1 MSSASRIAR
10 ALDEAGQAAT
20 SLQLHLA
27 WKQLECA
34 IRWPTEVRYREDQPR
49 APGGTR
55 NLEGVGIGGRWV
67 LDLLTTT
74 DAEEPAGLVAA
85 RTTGPRCTGLADG
98 CQSGG
103 TYGTSG
109 IFKPMGTN
117 LNLCWNCAIKWL
129 RVENEPAETQLEM
142 IRIWDKNFRP

>member
-1 MSSASRIAR
+1 MSAANRIRHALDDASR
-10 ALDEAGQAAT
+10 AAT

-27 WKQLECA
+27 WKQLQCA
-34 IRWPTEVRYREDQPR
+34 IKGPAEIRNWQDQPR
-49 APGGTR
+49 AP
-55 NLEGVGIGGRWV
+55 EGAKDPAGASIGGRWID
-67 LDLLTTT
+67 DLLPPT
-74 DAEEPAGLVAA
+74 ESPADQLVAA
-85 RTTGPRCTGLADG
+85 RRTGSRCTGLSDG

-129 RVENEPAETQLEM
+129 RVEHEPAETQLEM